1 MKMVK
6 SKLYVLPI
14 ELEIKVTVKCDVE
27 VSRRLNELIGL
38 IDYLLMIINTH
49 ENSVMC
55 RN

>member
-14 ELEIKVTVKCDVE
+14 ELEMQVTLKCDVG
-27 VSRRLNELIGL
+27 VSCRLNELIGL
-38 IDYLLMIINTH
+38 IDYLLMMINTH